1 MQGEPVG
8 GPLPIAIPVAT
19 AAVPVAKPD
28 EPGPVAKPDEP
39 GPSTERFIRSM
50 PTASAR
56 DVGKVLTTCVVRCLQ
71 VGPGRQCSPSAC
83 SEVLVKKKRSA
94 LGSSTTKSEL
104 ELSNIKTKTDH

>member
-39 GPSTERFIRSM
+39 GPVAKPDEPGPSTERFIRSM

-56 DVGKVLTTCVVRCLQ
+56 EG
-71 VGPGRQCSPSAC
+71 
-83 SEVLVKKKRSA
+83 
-94 LGSSTTKSEL
+94 LGS
-104 ELSNIKTKTDH
+104 I